1 MWMDIR
7 LPIGIL
13 FSVLGCILVAY
24 GLLGDHFIYRQSL
37 GININLLW
45 GTVLLVFGLAMF
57 LLGRRGTRIAK
68 TQSTTEPV
76 AESHD
81 K

>member
-13 FSVLGCILVAY
+13 FSIIGCILVAY
-24 GLLGDHFIYRQSL
+24 GLLGDHSIYRQSL
-37 GININLLW
+37 GINVNLIW
-45 GTVLLVFGLAMF
+45 GAVLLVFGLGMFGLGKRAMRS
-57 LLGRRGTRIAK
+57 GR
-68 TQSTTEPV
+68 TQNGS
-76 AESHD
+76 ASAGKSHG